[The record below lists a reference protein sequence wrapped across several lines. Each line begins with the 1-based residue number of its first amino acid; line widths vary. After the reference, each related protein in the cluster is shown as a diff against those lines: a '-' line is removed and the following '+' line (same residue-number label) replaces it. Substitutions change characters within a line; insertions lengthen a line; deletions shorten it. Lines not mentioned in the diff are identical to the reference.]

1 MKKKNVPTGS
11 MFEETPNNNNNT
23 PEEKK
28 GFGIDEAPFD
38 ADTDN
43 SELGEKGT
51 SGADEMP
58 TSFNQLISREL
69 VKFDVVVPKV
79 NELSKQY
86 LPLKIASIEDEE
98 GYNEVSKALRFIV
111 SKRTAVEEKRKE
123 LKADSLAYGRA
134 VDARAKEITGMLEPI
149 ETHLKNEKQRIDDEK
164 KRIEEEEEAKKQAAI
179 NTRINIL
186 MGLGMYQ
193 TVTEFVWK
201 SKLNPEEEETF
212 LRINL
217 ELWSDEDF
225 THWVNELTARNE
237 SEKKIIDDREAKQKE
252 EAELARKEA
261 ERIAKEKEDL
271 ENEKANF
278 KRERASLRNAKLAE
292 IGLGTISFNPYW
304 CYINRSG
311 KLLTKIVSVVH
322 TDDVLNMDTAVWN
335 DLFEKIKSDVAKLK
349 EEDDAALKIEEEE
362 RKNKQEEQDRIN
374 EENQRNEARNKT
386 LLSMGITLSGNNWM
400 FDNSLLISTQDV
412 RNLDAENWNNKLEE
426 INVHL
431 SNLKLS
437 AARKEARNKTLV
449 SLGLTLSANNWMF
462 DSTILT
468 SAEDVYMLDT
478 TQWAQKIEEITK
490 TVFDLKNKQK
500 EESDKAAKEKLEQE
514 EKDRKANMSDKELYL
529 DYINS
534 LKAVLAP
541 QLKTKKWAGY
551 LQTITKTID
560 TFKNM
565 N

>member
-1 MKKKNVPTGS
+1 MKKKNVPSGS
-11 MFEETPNNNNNT
+11 MFEETSKNNNNT

-28 GFGIDEAPFD
+28 GFDEAPFD

-86 LPLKIASIEDEE
+86 LPLKITSVNDEE

-134 VDARAKEITGMLEPI
+134 VDARAKEIAGMLEPI

-179 NTRINIL
+179 NERISIL

-201 SKLNPEEEETF
+201 SRLNPEEEETF

-225 THWVNELTARNE
+225 TQWVNELTTRNE
-237 SEKKIIDDREAKQKE
+237 SEQKIIDDREAKQKE
-252 EAELARKEA
+252 EAELAKKEA

-292 IGLGTISFNPYW
+292 IGLSTISFNPYW
-304 CYINRSG
+304 IYVKRSG
-311 KLLTKIVSVVH
+311 KLGIDSKMISIVH
-322 TDDVLNMDTAVWN
+322 IDDVLNMDTAVWN
-335 DLFEKIKSDVAKLK
+335 DLFEKIKVDVAKLK

-362 RKNKQEEQDRIN
+362 RKNQQEEQDRIN
-374 EENQRNEARNKT
+374 QENQRREARNKT
-386 LLSMGITLSGNNWM
+386 LLSMGSTLFASNWM
-400 FDNSLLISTQDV
+400 YENSLLISTEDV
-412 RNLDAENWNNKLEE
+412 KNLDAENWNKKLEE
-426 INVHL
+426 INLHI

-449 SLGLTLSANNWMF
+449 SLGIILSGSDWMF
-462 DSTILT
+462 NSTKLLNVD
-468 SAEDVYMLDT
+468 EVYLLNT
-478 TQWAQKIEEITK
+478 EEWAQKIEDITK
-490 TVFDLKNKQK
+490 TVSDLKNKQK
-500 EESDKAAKEKLEQE
+500 EESDKLAKDKLEQE
-514 EKDRKANMSDKELYL
+514 EKDRKANMSDKEIYL

-534 LKAVLAP
+534 LKAVRVP
-541 QLKTKKWAGY
+541 ELKTKKWAGY
-551 LQTITKTID
+551 LQTIVKTID